1 MGHILPNE
9 SKNRHSFSFKGQD
22 IYYFMSSYKKRYGL
36 FLWMGF
42 NCLKATELLR
52 VRSLKIIWILF
63 LGHRQEDESGLPQ
76 FKQVFQKTTGWH
88 ECSISNL

>member
-9 SKNRHSFSFKGQD
+9 SKNCHSFSFKGQH
-22 IYYFMSSYKKRYGL
+22 IYYFISSYKKRYGL

-42 NCLKATELLR
+42 NCLKAAELQLN
-52 VRSLKIIWILF
+52 ITWILF

-76 FKQVFQKTTGWH
+76 FKQVFLKTTGWH
-88 ECSISNL
+88 ECSFSNL